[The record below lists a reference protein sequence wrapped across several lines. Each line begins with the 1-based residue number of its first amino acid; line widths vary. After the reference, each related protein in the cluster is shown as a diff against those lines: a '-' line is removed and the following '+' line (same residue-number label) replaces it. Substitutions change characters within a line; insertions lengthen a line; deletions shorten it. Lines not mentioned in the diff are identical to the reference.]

1 MLLVHS
7 MEMLKEKNLD
17 CSSVDLMVI
26 QRDAQRASLTEW
38 QSEDSLM
45 VIQMVMKKVPKLG

>member
-1 MLLVHS
+1 MVHS
-7 MEMLKEKNLD
+7 MEMLKEKNLG

-45 VIQMVMKKVPKLG
+45 AIQMEMKKVPKLG